1 MSHCIKEMT
10 LDLKD
15 YIEGGT
21 VFRRNAVRGI
31 VRRKDK
37 YLVIYGK
44 YGDYNFPGGGMKEGE
59 ELLDTLIR
67 EVQEETG
74 YKVIPESVTDYF
86 LVHERRKGTIDDL
99 FEMDS
104 WYYFC
109 QVEETMYE
117 RALEDYEVEYEYQV
131 AWMPLEDVIQKN
143 EAVKDHEKIPW
154 ILREVMV
161 MRELYALGDDI

>member
-44 YGDYNFPGGGMKEGE
+44 YGDYNFPGGGMKEGGRGIIG
-59 ELLDTLIR
+59 TN
-67 EVQEETG
+67 Q
-74 YKVIPESVTDYF
+74 
-86 LVHERRKGTIDDL
+86 RKP
-99 FEMDS
+99 S
-104 WYYFC
+104 
-109 QVEETMYE
+109 
-117 RALEDYEVEYEYQV
+117 
-131 AWMPLEDVIQKN
+131 
-143 EAVKDHEKIPW
+143 KIKGLQM
-154 ILREVMV
+154 I
-161 MRELYALGDDI
+161 

>member
-1 MSHCIKEMT
+1 MSHCIKELT
-10 LDLKD
+10 LDLKN

-21 VFRRNAVRGI
+21 VFKRNAVRGI
-31 VRRKDK
+31 VRHRDK

-59 ELLDTLIR
+59 GRKDTLIR

-74 YKVIPESVTDYF
+74 YKVITESIADYF
-86 LVHERRKGTIDDL
+86 IVHEKRKGTIDDL

-109 QVEETMYE
+109 EVEETVYE
-117 RALEDYEVEYEYQV
+117 RKLDDYEAEYDYQV
-131 AWMPLEDVIQKN
+131 AWLSLEDLIQKN
-143 EAVKDHEKIPW
+143 EAVEDYEKIPW
-154 ILREVMV
+154 ILREIMV
-161 MRELYALGDDI
+161 MRELYEWEG